1 MRSSCQSKSESIK
14 TGIIMPS
21 EVGYTPTNLRLAIT
35 SLGVT
40 QAALA
45 RLLGV
50 SDRTLRQW
58 LVQDLDAVGHRDMPL
73 KQWHKVL
80 ELIATA
86 NVV

>member
-1 MRSSCQSKSESIK
+1 MLDF
-14 TGIIMPS
+14 

-50 SDRTLRQW
+50 SERQLRKW
-58 LVQDLDAVGHRDMPL
+58 LVEDLESDVHADM
-73 KQWHKVL
+73 K
-80 ELIATA
+80 A
-86 NVV
+86 

>member
-1 MRSSCQSKSESIK
+1 MLDF
-14 TGIIMPS
+14 

-50 SDRTLRQW
+50 SERQLRKW
-58 LVQDLDAVGHRDMPL
+58 LVEDLESAVHADMKL
-73 KQWHKVL
+73 SQWRKVL
-80 ELIATA
+80 ALLATA
-86 NVV
+86 NVA

>member
-1 MRSSCQSKSESIK
+1 MINF
-14 TGIIMPS
+14 

-45 RLLGV
+45 ATLGV

-58 LVQDLDAVGHRDMPL
+58 LVEDLEVIGHRDMPL
-73 KQWHKVL
+73 KQWRKVL
-80 ELIATA
+80 ELLE
-86 NVV
+86 VGEV

>member
-1 MRSSCQSKSESIK
+1 MA
-14 TGIIMPS
+14 GNAGLIMPNF

-50 SDRTLRQW
+50 SERQLRKW
-58 LVQDLDAVGHRDMPL
+58 LVEDLESDVHADMRL
-73 KQWHKVL
+73 KQWRKVL
-80 ELIATA
+80 ELLAKT

>member
-1 MRSSCQSKSESIK
+1 MKYSNFEL
-14 TGIIMPS
+14 
-21 EVGYTPTNLRLAIT
+21 GYTPNNLRLAIAA
-35 SLGVT
+35 LGMT

-58 LVQDLDAVGHRDMPL
+58 VVEDLEAIGHRDMPL
-73 KQWHKVL
+73 KQWRKVL
-80 ELIATA
+80 ELLAKT

>member
-1 MRSSCQSKSESIK
+1 MCKIRSLKSYIERVGM
-14 TGIIMPS
+14 TF
-21 EVGYTPTNLRLAIT
+21 EVGYTPTNLRLAIA
-35 SLGVT
+35 SLGMT

-58 LVQDLDAVGHRDMPL
+58 LMDDLEAVSHRDMPL
-73 KQWHKVL
+73 KQWRRVL
-80 ELIATA
+80 ALLATA

>member
-1 MRSSCQSKSESIK
+1 MCKIRSLKSYIERVGM
-14 TGIIMPS
+14 TF

-45 RLLGV
+45 ATLGV

-58 LVQDLDAVGHRDMPL
+58 LVEDLEAIGHRDMPL
-73 KQWHKVL
+73 KQWRKVL
-80 ELIATA
+80 ELLE
-86 NVV
+86 VGEV

>member
-1 MRSSCQSKSESIK
+1 MLDF
-14 TGIIMPS
+14 

-50 SDRTLRQW
+50 SERQLRKW
-58 LVQDLDAVGHRDMPL
+58 LVEDLESAVHADMKL
-73 KQWHKVL
+73 SQWRKVL
-80 ELIATA
+80 ALLATA
-86 NVV
+86 NVI

>member
-1 MRSSCQSKSESIK
+1 MLNDYEA
-14 TGIIMPS
+14 
-21 EVGYTPTNLRLAIT
+21 GYTPTNLRLAIT
-35 SLGVT
+35 KLGIT

-58 LVQDLDAVGHRDMPL
+58 LVEDLEVIGHRDMPL
-73 KQWHKVL
+73 KQWRKVL
-80 ELIATA
+80 ELLATD